1 KKTKL
6 CSCLSSHKGREV
18 LGVESLTGT
27 DWIHHSFSGSRIL
40 ENVFHP
46 SPPLRTLHTVTR
58 IEHTRRRPA
67 CGKDTMNV
75 LGLEKAHTP
84 PVHKNIPPGNAK
96 LKAVEPSVTVKALR
110 LPQGLP
116 AEEAAFPA
124 PQGATTQLLAIPGAI
139 QIAAA
144 ETIMNVIRSNK
155 GKGPQNYLGVKS
167 ACSKQPKLIVQ
178 KREASV
184 FITHFSHS
192 F

>member
-1 KKTKL
+1 LTGILRLWEARRPTTNLTK
-6 CSCLSSHKGREV
+6 
-18 LGVESLTGT
+18 GVESLTGT

-124 PQGATTQLLAIPGAI
+124 PQGPS
-139 QIAAA
+139 